1 MSEPILFRE
10 VKLEGGWLMIKPE
23 RSDIGKA
30 MALVRNHKN
39 RLYNL
44 EVKQFRRKRSLDAN
58 GFAWSLIHEIAAE
71 VRDTPEN
78 VYREAV
84 RGIGGVS
91 EVVCIK
97 QEAVDAWKR
106 LFIGDHIGRQIT
118 EQPSKLPGCV
128 TLICTYGSSD
138 YDTRQMSQL
147 IDNLIQDAHALGIQT
162 PEDERI
168 NTLLEEWDA
177 QTDKSNADQ

>member
-10 VKLEGGWLMIKPE
+10 IKLEGGWLMIKPE

-30 MALVRNHKN
+30 MALVRNHKD
-39 RLYNL
+39 RLYTMD
-44 EVKQFRRKRSLDAN
+44 VKQHRRKRSLDAN
-58 GFAWSLIHEIAAE
+58 GLAWALIHEIAAE
-71 VRDTPEN
+71 IRDTPEN

-97 QEAVDAWKR
+97 QEAVDAWTR
-106 LFIGDHIGRQIT
+106 LFVGDHIGRQIT
-118 EQPSKLPGCV
+118 EQPSKIPGCV

-138 YDTRQMSQL
+138 YDTRQMAHL
-147 IDNLIQDAHALGIQT
+147 INNLTQDARALGIVT

-177 QTDKSNADQ
+177 QTNKSHKDQ